1 LTPEDTSLK
10 LCQGEDMNTD
20 RVLKEDL
27 IFTRKHFERKEEV
40 NKNKRVY
47 DFLFLKVLFSFYW
60 FIA

>member
-1 LTPEDTSLK
+1 MKIEKILREYLTLA
-10 LCQGEDMNTD
+10 
-20 RVLKEDL
+20 
-27 IFTRKHFERKEEV
+27 RKHFESKEEV

>member
-1 LTPEDTSLK
+1 
-10 LCQGEDMNTD
+10 MNFEEI
-20 RVLKEDL
+20 LKEDL
-27 IFTRKHFERKEEV
+27 IFVRKHFESKEEV

>member
-27 IFTRKHFERKEEV
+27 IFIYIESKKYEK
-40 NKNKRVY
+40 
-47 DFLFLKVLFSFYW
+47 L
-60 FIA
+60 